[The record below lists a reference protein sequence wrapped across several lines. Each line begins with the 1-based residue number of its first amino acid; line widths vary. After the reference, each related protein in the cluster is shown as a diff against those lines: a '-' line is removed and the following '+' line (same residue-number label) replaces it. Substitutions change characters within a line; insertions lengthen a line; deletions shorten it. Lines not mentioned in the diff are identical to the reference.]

1 MAILVALRRWAE
13 KLKGMTVAVTVQS
26 DSITALA
33 LAQKLSAKSSS
44 PGLNF
49 IGAELSI
56 CLEEL
61 GVEEVKTI
69 RS

>member
-1 MAILVALRRWAE
+1 
-13 KLKGMTVAVTVQS
+13 MTVAVTVQS